1 MRWKRYKPTFW
12 RRILRGKATG
22 VWTFSILMTV
32 TGPLILP
39 EWRRLGVV
47 GPTLIACALV
57 GVITAYWRGRTK
69 MVSDVVVEEIEKGE
83 KYTAQYCTQAQLQEA
98 CDMTREHYGQ
108 EYVAGDIAEQWR
120 LANPEGFVSITSA
133 AGDLC
138 ACFGVLGLDAG
149 FQGEFYRGRVR
160 DTELRGTDI
169 LSFKDT
175 KKCPKLYLSG
185 IIVREP
191 RTFTSGTRFRVMLWV
206 LLQYYR
212 KCFGFHRSRTL
223 YALAA
228 NPESERLIR
237 ALGFGLV
244 CIGDQRND
252 KCSLYELE
260 VDRSVWG
267 RVSQTAFDFSGVC
280 KTLW

>member
-1 MRWKRYKPTFW
+1 MRWKRYRPTLW

-22 VWTFSILMTV
+22 FWTFSILMTV

-39 EWRRLGVV
+39 QWRRLGIVV
-47 GPTLIACALV
+47 PTLIACALG
-57 GVITAYWRGRTK
+57 GVIAAYWRGRTK

-98 CDMTREHYGQ
+98 CDMTKEYYGG

-120 LANPEGFVSITSA
+120 LANPEGFVSITNA
-133 AGDLC
+133 AGELC

-149 FQGEFYRGRVR
+149 FQGEFYIGRVR

-169 LSFKDT
+169 LNFQDT
-175 KKCPKLYLSG
+175 KKCQKAYLSG
-185 IIVREP
+185 IVVREP
-191 RTFTSGTRFRVMLWV
+191 RTFASGTRFRVMLWV
-206 LLQYYR
+206 MLQYYR
-212 KCFGFHRSRTL
+212 KHFGFQRSRTL

-237 ALGFGLV
+237 ALGFSLV
-244 CIGDQRND
+244 CIGEQRD
-252 KCSLYELE
+252 DRCSLYELK
-260 VDRSVWG
+260 VDKSVWD